1 MLSLTKLLGCC
12 VVLEGWVGSPGS
24 QLLATIIFLLIEQKF
39 HVGGGGGGGGGGG
52 YWLAMAEP
60 LIQL

>member
-1 MLSLTKLLGCC
+1 M
-12 VVLEGWVGSPGS
+12 GSPGS
-24 QLLATIIFLLIEQKF
+24 QLLAAIIFLLIEQKF
-39 HVGGGGGGGGGGG
+39 HVGGGGG